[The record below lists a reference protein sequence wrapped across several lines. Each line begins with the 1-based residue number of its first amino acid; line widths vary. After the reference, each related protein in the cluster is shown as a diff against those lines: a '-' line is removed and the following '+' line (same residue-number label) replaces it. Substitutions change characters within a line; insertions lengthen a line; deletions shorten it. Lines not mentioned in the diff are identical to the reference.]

1 MMNFKQWLNESFTDK
16 NEKVNQ
22 IAKRIWA
29 NVAATVN
36 REKSK
41 TQFNKF
47 QILASGLG
55 FSSSH
60 VYGWLTQRLSGR
72 EEITPENQREAE
84 QMAQQMAS
92 APAPPEA
99 QYTKGSGWH
108 HWIINGD
115 MGRAAAGTSKT
126 YIPIHYKSLLPNAQA
141 VMSAILKNLVHNG
154 YKGQIKIAASGKDG
168 WLDRMDN
175 IVLHSGTPEWAQ
187 FGANITKQVL
197 DKFGVKI
204 GGAATTG
211 EMEQGLDPK
220 GTGES
225 FNGYVS
231 KEAATTIE
239 QILQATKDYDHFMR
253 NIQNHFAQNGP
264 FVQQILKILP

>member
-1 MMNFKQWLNESFTDK
+1 MTNFKQWINESFTDHD
-16 NEKVNQ
+16 EKINQ

-36 REKSK
+36 KQKDKEP
-41 TQFNKF
+41 FPEF
-47 QILASGLG
+47 QMWAMGRG
-55 FSSSH
+55 FH
-60 VYGWLTQRLSGR
+60 KMAVYGWLTQRISGR
-72 EEITPENQREAE
+72 EELNPQN
-84 QMAQQMAS
+84 AQEIQAMTQAMAS

-99 QYTKGSGWH
+99 QYQKGAGWH

-115 MGRAAAGTSKT
+115 MGRSAQGTAKT
-126 YIPIHYKSLLPNAQA
+126 YIPVHYKSLLPQAQT
-141 VMSAILKNLVHNG
+141 VMSAILKNLVHNK
-154 YKGQIKIAASGKDG
+154 YQGQIKIAAGARDG

-187 FGANITKQVL
+187 FGAKITKQVL
-197 DKFGVKI
+197 EKFGVKI

-225 FNGYVS
+225 FNGFAS
-231 KEAATTIE
+231 DKAAKAIS
-239 QILQATKDYDHFMR
+239 QILKSTKDYDHFMR
-253 NIQNHFAQNGP
+253 NIQNYFAPNGP
-264 FVQQILKILP
+264 FTQEIKAIL